1 MNEPPKL
8 INRAHRRQD
17 CIFIG
22 AWVSEAM
29 ARAIDEAAKLTDLDR
44 SKILRRALEKK
55 VSQAACALPNA
66 AERLNQ
72 APKCSL

>member
-1 MNEPPKL
+1 MNEPQKL
-8 INRAHRRQD
+8 INGAHRRQD

-22 AWVSEAM
+22 AWVPKAM
-29 ARAIDEAAKLTDLDR
+29 ARAIDEAVKLTDLDR

-55 VSQAACALPNA
+55 VAQAAGALPNA

-72 APKCSL
+72 APKCCL